1 MGIMGTSREKGLKEL
16 ELYQELGLKA
26 LSFQCWYRKLCLFYK
41 AVKNKDPPYLSV

>member
-1 MGIMGTSREKGLKEL
+1 MGIMGTSREK
-16 ELYQELGLKA
+16 LYQELGLKA